1 MNREGELTVEPVA
14 LKLGAESRG
23 RAAEN
28 HRLRAQEVDG
38 GSRVEVISWQT
49 RDMTRITTE
58 EN

>member
-1 MNREGELTVEPVA
+1 MNREGELTVEPGA
-14 LKLGAESRG
+14 LELSAKCRG
-23 RAAEN
+23 GAAEN